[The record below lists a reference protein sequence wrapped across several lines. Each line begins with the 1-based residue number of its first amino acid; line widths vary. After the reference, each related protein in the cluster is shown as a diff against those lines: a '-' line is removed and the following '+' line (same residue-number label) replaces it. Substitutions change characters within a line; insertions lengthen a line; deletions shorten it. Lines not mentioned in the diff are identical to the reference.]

1 MSKDGDNKIEF
12 GFEHAP
18 LESETSNQI
27 QSAPSQSSGI
37 SWRSKATTL
46 DEIVERFAVIGEE
59 DTTNQKVGVSIFGII
74 ALAACTTIAVFF
86 KIKYN

>member
-1 MSKDGDNKIEF
+1 MSKEGENKEF
-12 GFEHAP
+12 EFEHAP
-18 LESETSNQI
+18 LESENSNAV
-27 QSAPSQSSGI
+27 QSAPSQSSNL

-59 DTTNQKVGVSIFGII
+59 DTTNQKVGVSVFGVI
-74 ALAACTTIAVFF
+74 AFAACTTIAVFF